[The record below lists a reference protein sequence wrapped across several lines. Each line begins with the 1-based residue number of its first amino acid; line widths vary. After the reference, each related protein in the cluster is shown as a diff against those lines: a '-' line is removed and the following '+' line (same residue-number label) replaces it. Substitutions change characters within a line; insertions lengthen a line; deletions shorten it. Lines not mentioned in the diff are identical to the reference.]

1 VMQVVMSR
9 SWVAIAG
16 RRRLRLSNANDGAAA
31 CLRERLP
38 MALRCVRVQKA
49 LGRIAIPWSGC
60 GAAVS
65 VFLDGLIP

>member
-1 VMQVVMSR
+1 
-9 SWVAIAG
+9 
-16 RRRLRLSNANDGAAA
+16 
-31 CLRERLP
+31 

-49 LGRIAIPWSGC
+49 LGRIAIPWSDC